1 MATTTVAAAPATR
14 HPRRVS
20 WDAAFDD
27 AEAHEQRRLLAA
39 RPRAPPPPPLRVVFD
54 LPGDRGGGAE
64 DGLREEDGGLHR
76 AASPANAPA
85 YFVLDLT
92 RGVREKSFAR
102 RPSRLRPFNGGSPG
116 STPRVRRKAP
126 GLMSKFSKVFGRSKS
141 FDRNK
146 PTVFNVTVQH
156 R

>member
-1 MATTTVAAAPATR
+1 MATTTVATTTTTTR
-14 HPRRVS
+14 PPRRVS

-39 RPRAPPPPPLRVVFD
+39 ARPRPPPPLRVVFD
-54 LPGDRGGGAE
+54 LPGDRGAE

-76 AASPANAPA
+76 AAASPANAPA

-146 PTVFNVTVQH
+146 PTVFSVKVQH